1 MNENMSNSR
10 SISAQH
16 HFARRQA
23 GLSLIEVMVAM
34 AIGVILMLGIMQVFS
49 ASRATFS
56 ANEGLAR
63 VQENGRF
70 AMQFLR
76 EDLRMAGHMGCMNEL
91 GYPAERFFN
100 HLLPPAAAPGEVHWP
115 YRLDLPVQ
123 VYEFTGSAPGQTIT
137 LPAAPAVAPAG
148 AWSPALPGALAGE
161 AFGQSDVVVV
171 RYLSADSAR
180 LTGMDYTPS
189 NEAVLVEPADAWYVQ
204 AGSIYGITD
213 CKNLS
218 VFQVNAGGSVN
229 QSGLNLRGWDAAENN
244 YSGFNV
250 LHRYRFAAYFV
261 GAGAD
266 GDPALMRMELGPN
279 GGLALPQ
286 ELVPGVESLQVVLG
300 VNEDLRDRLVGDV
313 PDAYVTG
320 AQVEN
325 GSGASWAASTP
336 AERWA
341 SVVNMRI
348 GMLVRHNRAGALEA
362 PASNPN
368 VADTIIT
375 VPDDGR
381 MRQTYEAHITIRNR
395 ARG

>member
-1 MNENMSNSR
+1 MKNSEQQPIKHR
-10 SISAQH
+10 QSRHQH
-16 HFARRQA
+16 

-70 AMQFLR
+70 ALGFLR
-76 EDLRMAGHMGCMNEL
+76 DDLRMAGHMGCMNEL
-91 GYPAERFFN
+91 GYPADRFFN
-100 HLLPPAAAPGEVHWP
+100 HLLPPTAAPSENEWP

-123 VYEFTGSAPGQTIT
+123 VYEFTGSAPGGTMA
-137 LPAAPAVAPAG
+137 LPETRAAAAAG
-148 AWSPALPGALAGE
+148 AWSPPLPTALAGE
-161 AFGQSDVVVV
+161 AFGQSDVIVV

-180 LTGMDYTPS
+180 LAGLDYTPNS
-189 NEAVLVEPADAWYVQ
+189 EAITPDPADAWYVQ

-218 VFQVNAGGSVN
+218 VFQVNAGGSVSQGGRN
-229 QSGLNLRGWDAAENN
+229 QRGWDAAENN
-244 YSGFNV
+244 YSAFNQ

-261 GAGAD
+261 GAGAGD
-266 GDPALMRMELGPN
+266 GAPALMRMELGPN
-279 GGLALPQ
+279 GGLGTAE

-300 VNEDLRDRLVGDV
+300 VNENLRGRTAGDV

-320 AQVEN
+320 TQVE
-325 GSGASWAASTP
+325 GGTGASWAASTP

-341 SVVNMRI
+341 SVVSMRV

-362 PASNPN
+362 PLNSPI

-381 MRQTYEAHITIRNR
+381 MRQTYEAQITIRNR